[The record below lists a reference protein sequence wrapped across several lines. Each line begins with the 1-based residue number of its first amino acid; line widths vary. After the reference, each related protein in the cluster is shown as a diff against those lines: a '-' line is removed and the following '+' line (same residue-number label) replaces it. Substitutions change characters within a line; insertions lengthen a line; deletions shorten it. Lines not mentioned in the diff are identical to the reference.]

1 MCIGNRRLQSHEILS
16 EIDANDDTHHS
27 TILDEPSD
35 DVHAVGRLIEMPWL
49 VDTVYNSGSLIETKP
64 QSKLNPSLACL
75 LLSLMIVTYVLL
87 DEAKSDIEENSPR
100 EAETRC
106 T

>member
-1 MCIGNRRLQSHEILS
+1 MCIGNRRLHSHEILS

-64 QSKLNPSLACL
+64 QSNLTCLFIAFANDCNPRPS
-75 LLSLMIVTYVLL
+75 
-87 DEAKSDIEENSPR
+87 R
-100 EAETRC
+100 
-106 T
+106 